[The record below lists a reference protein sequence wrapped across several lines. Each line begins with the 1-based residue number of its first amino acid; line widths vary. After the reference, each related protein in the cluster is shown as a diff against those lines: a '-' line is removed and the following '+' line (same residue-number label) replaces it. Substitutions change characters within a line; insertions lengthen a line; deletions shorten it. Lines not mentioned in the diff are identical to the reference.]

1 MRFLRWPRVTTYEDT
16 ARKRAALA
24 RSQRL
29 QRERLPLFADLVAA
43 RQPSEDEEMARRA
56 DWWPRL
62 QQEKR
67 DERAHAWRRARA
79 RLAAFDDQLRPILI
93 ALWRTCPYPADPV
106 CLLDLLH
113 QITVGRVD
121 PYRPP
126 WKFHKAVDARTTPNP
141 ATFGEAFRQI
151 GRKQVGGDPKTAPA
165 DEFLFCGNLGSG
177 IIFLT
182 SRVRLVEPNESVY
195 TSSNHRLG
203 SSHAGRSGHW
213 VDIQVRGECTDADL
227 ATIERLAQAADTR
240 PVLVTRVRSLLN
252 AGDRP

>member
-1 MRFLRWPRVTTYEDT
+1 MRFRRWPRVTAYEDT
-16 ARKRAALA
+16 TRKRAALA

-29 QRERLPLFADLVAA
+29 QREKLPLFADLIAA

-56 DWWPRL
+56 EWWPRQ

-67 DERAHAWRRARA
+67 DERANAWRRARA
-79 RLAAFDDQLRPILI
+79 RLAAFDDQLRPVIV

-113 QITVGRVD
+113 QIAVGLVD
-121 PYRPP
+121 PHRPP
-126 WKFHKAVDARTTPNP
+126 WKFHRTVSTRTTPNP
-141 ATFGEAFRQI
+141 PSFDEAFRQI
-151 GRKQVGGDPKTAPA
+151 GRKQVGGGSKTAPA

-182 SRVRLVEPNESVY
+182 SRVRLAEPNESFY
-195 TSSNHRLG
+195 TSSNHRLRG
-203 SSHAGRSGHW
+203 SHAGRSGHW
-213 VDIQVRGECTDADL
+213 VDIQIRGECTDTDL

-240 PVLVTRVRSLLN
+240 PVVVTRVRTLLN
-252 AGDRP
+252 AGSRP